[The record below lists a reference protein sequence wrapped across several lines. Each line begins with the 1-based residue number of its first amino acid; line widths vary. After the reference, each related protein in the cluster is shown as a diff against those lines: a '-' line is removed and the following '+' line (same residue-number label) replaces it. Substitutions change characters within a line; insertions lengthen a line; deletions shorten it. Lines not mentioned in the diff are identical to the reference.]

1 MSHTPP
7 PPDDEPT
14 LVPLPT
20 TQDRSIRALTS
31 VADALSVEQDEVSLL
46 QKTLESIVGDLG
58 LLGGAAFVHDEDE
71 KLHAAAES
79 GEPLRDANALLE
91 LARMV
96 AQWDRPIVREFPQ
109 GGWSAATPLQ
119 AKDNKL
125 GALAFH
131 AAAGTRPP
139 DREVLRALGRQ
150 IAAGLVSARLYG
162 ELRASAERSEALARI
177 NRALA
182 AGHDLAEGVAELARE
197 LRSQQ
202 AFDRLICGFVNDSG
216 DYLEIVSDPA
226 AAGWGLGAVLPV
238 VGSGPGFAVLND
250 RPVLEPDL
258 VGSHRFIEDMR
269 LLDEGVRSYLLLPL
283 RTRGRCVGV
292 LGLAAHTPVGFDDAA
307 LVRMQPVANAVAMA
321 LDNLR
326 LLEKT
331 KQLSV
336 TDELTPLYN
345 ARFFHQMLERE
356 LKFVDRYKS
365 VLSIVFLDLDRFK
378 PVNDTYG
385 HLRGSRVLREV
396 GFLLREAVRET
407 DYPARYGGDEF
418 VVVLPQTDEKG
429 AALMAER
436 LQQAIA
442 EHEFLQEEGID
453 VRLGASAGTATYPSE
468 AQTKEALIRL
478 ADERMYKNKDARR
491 ASQA

>member
-1 MSHTPP
+1 MTHP
-7 PPDDEPT
+7 PPDGDPT
-14 LVPLPT
+14 LVPHASAE
-20 TQDRSIRALTS
+20 DRSIRALTS
-31 VADALSVEQDEVSLL
+31 VADVLSIEQDEQSLL
-46 QKTLESIVGDLG
+46 QQTLESIVGE
-58 LLGGAAFVHDEDE
+58 LLLAGGAALVLNEDE
-71 KLHAAAES
+71 RLDVAAEC
-79 GEPLRDANALLE
+79 GEPLRDPQALPE

-96 AQWDRPIVREFPQ
+96 TQWDRPIVREFPQ

-119 AKDNKL
+119 AKEQKL

-131 AAAGTRPP
+131 AGPGVTPP
-139 DREVLRALGRQ
+139 DREVLGALGRQ
-150 IAAGLVSARLYG
+150 IAAGLLSARLYG
-162 ELRASAERSEALARI
+162 QLRASAERAEALARI

-182 AGHDLAEGVAELARE
+182 AGHDLKAGVAELAHE

-202 AFDRLICGFVNDSG
+202 EFERLICGFVNDSG
-216 DYLEIVSDPA
+216 DYLEIVSEPA
-226 AAGWGLGAVLPV
+226 EAGWGLGSVLPL
-238 VGSGPGFAVLND
+238 VGSGLGHAVLND
-250 RPVLEPDL
+250 KPVLEPDL
-258 VGSHRFIEDMR
+258 LGSHRFLEDMR

-292 LGLAAHTPVGFDDAA
+292 LGLAAHAPVGFDDAA
-307 LVRMQPVANAVAMA
+307 LVRLQPIANAVAMA

-331 KQLSV
+331 KQLAV
-336 TDELTPLYN
+336 TDELTPLFN

-365 VLSIVFLDLDRFK
+365 TLSIVFLDLDHFK
-378 PVNDTYG
+378 PINDTYG

-396 GFLLREAVRET
+396 GFLLREAVRDT

-418 VVVLPQTDEKG
+418 VVVLPQTDEAG
-429 AALMAER
+429 ANLMAER
-436 LQQAIA
+436 LQYVIS
-442 EHEFLQEEGID
+442 EHEFLQEEGIN

-468 AQTKEALIRL
+468 AQSKEALIRL
-478 ADERMYKNKDARR
+478 ADERMYKNKEQRR

>member
-1 MSHTPP
+1 MSHP

-20 TQDRSIRALTS
+20 TQDRNIRALTN
-31 VADALSVEQDEVSLL
+31 VADALSVEQDEASLL
-46 QKTLESIVGDLG
+46 GSTLESIVLDLG
-58 LLGGAAFVHDEDE
+58 LLGGAAFVLDEE
-71 KLHAAAES
+71 GQLSLAAEN
-79 GEPLRDANALLE
+79 GQPLRDRHALTE

-96 AQWDRPIVREFPQ
+96 AQWERPILREFPQ

-119 AKDNKL
+119 AKDKKL

-131 AAAGTRPP
+131 AGPEAKPP

-150 IAAGLVSARLYG
+150 IAAGLESARLYG
-162 ELRASAERSEALARI
+162 ELRASADRAEALARI
-177 NRALA
+177 NRALSA
-182 AGHDLAEGVAELARE
+182 SLDLKAGIAEFARE

-202 AFDRLICGFVNDSG
+202 AFDRLACGFVNESG
-216 DYLEIVSDPA
+216 DYLEMVSQPER
-226 AAGWGLGAVLPV
+226 AGWGLGSVLPV

-250 RPVLEPDL
+250 KPVLEADL

-283 RTRGRCVGV
+283 RIRGRCVGV
-292 LGLAAHTPVGFDDAA
+292 LGLAAATPAAFDDAA
-307 LVRMQPVANAVAMA
+307 LVRMQPIANAVAMA
-321 LDNLR
+321 LENLR

-331 KQLSV
+331 KELSV

-356 LKFVDRYKS
+356 LKFVDRYRS
-365 VLSIVFLDLDRFK
+365 TLSIVFMDLDRFK
-378 PVNDTYG
+378 PINDTYG

-396 GFLLREAVRET
+396 GFLLREAVRDT

-418 VVVLPQTDEKG
+418 VVVLPQTHERG
-429 AALMAER
+429 AQMNLER
-436 LQQAIA
+436 LQKAI
-442 EHEFLQEEGID
+442 EQHVFLQEEGID
-453 VRLGASAGTATYPSE
+453 VRIGASAGAATYPSE
-468 AQTKEALIRL
+468 AQSKEALIRL
-478 ADERMYKNKDARR
+478 ADERMYKNKEARR
-491 ASQA
+491 TRQA

>member
-7 PPDDEPT
+7 PDDDEPT

-31 VADALSVEQDEVSLL
+31 LADALSIERDEESLL
-46 QKTLESIVGDLG
+46 HQTLVSIVGDLG
-58 LLGGAAFVHDEDE
+58 LLGGAAFVLDEDE
-71 KLHAAAES
+71 QLYAAVEC
-79 GEPLRDANALLE
+79 GEALRDPSALLE

-119 AKDNKL
+119 AKDKKL

-131 AAAGTRPP
+131 AGAGVRPP

-150 IAAGLVSARLYG
+150 VAAGLESARLYG
-162 ELRASAERSEALARI
+162 ELRASAERAESLARI

-182 AGHDLAEGVAELARE
+182 AGHDQAEGVAAFARE
-197 LRSQQ
+197 LRAWQ

-216 DYLEIVSDPA
+216 DYLEIVSEPA
-226 AAGWGLGAVLPV
+226 QAGWGLGAVLPV

-250 RPVLEPDL
+250 KPVLEPDL
-258 VGSHRFIEDMR
+258 LGSHRFLEDMR

-292 LGLAAHTPVGFDDAA
+292 LGLAANMPVGFDDAA

-326 LLEKT
+326 LIEKT
-331 KQLSV
+331 KALSI
-336 TDELTPLYN
+336 TDDLTPLYN

-378 PVNDTYG
+378 VVNDMYG

-418 VVVLPQTDEKG
+418 VVVLPQTDENG
-429 AALMAER
+429 AQLMAER
-436 LQQAIA
+436 LQEAVA
-442 EHEFLQEEGID
+442 EHEFLQEEGIN

-468 AQTKEALIRL
+468 AQSKEALIRL
-478 ADERMYKNKDARR
+478 ADERMYKNKDGRR